1 MNIAKKKNAK
11 IFKVYFFNTPR
22 FLEIPISVNLTV
34 AEVIRQ
40 IIDCYMEDESVD
52 HSLMKYPGYID
63 AYELRMLDDEDDY
76 LPDFSIPSLEKNRVF
91 ASLGL
96 SRGIAFVENAQFTP
110 PEESEKKNNIIER
123 YVTQRNKILVRIHIR
138 EDNFRTSLGVDPNNL
153 VKDLYPLL
161 STRIKKINEK
171 YYEFRLYKSEYNSEN
186 MILEKFWMLIF
197 H

>member
-63 AYELRMLDDEDDY
+63 
-76 LPDFSIPSLEKNRVF
+76 
-91 ASLGL
+91 G
-96 SRGIAFVENAQFTP
+96 
-110 PEESEKKNNIIER
+110 
-123 YVTQRNKILVRIHIR
+123 
-138 EDNFRTSLGVDPNNL
+138 
-153 VKDLYPLL
+153 
-161 STRIKKINEK
+161 
-171 YYEFRLYKSEYNSEN
+171 KS
-186 MILEKFWMLIF
+186 W
-197 H
+197 